1 MKPDRVKP
9 RILVVDDDAGIRSLL
24 AELLT
29 EQGFIAVEA
38 ADGTEALARAAESD
52 LSLVLLDYQLP
63 DMDGLRVLAELK
75 KLRPTLPVVMMS
87 GFGTIK
93 LAVEATK
100 QGAYDFV
107 EKPLD
112 SDRVLVAVRNAL
124 ERDRLRR
131 EVAALK
137 EETLARYRM
146 VGTSAPMQRVYEM
159 IDRVA
164 PTRASVL
171 ILGENGTGK
180 ELIARAIHQKSAVA
194 QGPFVR
200 LNCAAIPHELIESE
214 LFGHEKGAFTGAV
227 AQKPG
232 RLELADK
239 GTVLLDE
246 VGDMSLQAQ
255 AKLLRFLQDGEL
267 QHVGGTQTIKVE
279 VRVLAAT
286 NHDLATAISERR
298 FRDDLYYRLSVV
310 AIQVPPLRERSA
322 DIPLL
327 AVHFLELACAE
338 HGVPPKTLTD
348 DALRL
353 LEAQPWPGNV
363 RELDHVL
370 QRCVVL
376 LQQPV
381 LSARDIEPL
390 LATAAGPGSSASV
403 GRSLRAAR
411 DAFERQHIL
420 QVLADCNWNVSETAR
435 ILEVDRTALY
445 RIFDRLN
452 IPTTRP

>member
-1 MKPDRVKP
+1 MKPGKVKP
-9 RILVVDDDAGIRSLL
+9 RILVVDDDPGIRSIL
-24 AELLT
+24 AELLE
-29 EQGFIAVEA
+29 EQGYAAIAA
-38 ADGTEALARAAESD
+38 PDGTEALARAAETD

-63 DMDGLRVLAELK
+63 DMDGLRVLAELV
-75 KLRPTLPVVMMS
+75 KLRPGLPVVMIS

-112 SDRVLVAVRNAL
+112 EDRVLVAVRNAL

-131 EVAALK
+131 EVAALR

-180 ELIARAIHQKSAVA
+180 ELVARAIHQKSAVA

-200 LNCAAIPHELIESE
+200 LNCAAIPHDLIESE

-227 AQKPG
+227 GEKPG
-232 RLELADK
+232 KLELADK

-246 VGDMSLQAQ
+246 VGDMSLPAQ

-267 QHVGGTQTIKVE
+267 EHVGGTEPRKVE
-279 VRVLAAT
+279 ARILAAT
-286 NHDLATAISERR
+286 NHDLTQALKEKR

-310 AIQVPPLRERSA
+310 VIQVPPLRERRE

-327 AVHFLELACAE
+327 AAHFLELACADN
-338 HGVPPKTLTD
+338 GVPPKSLTD

-353 LEAQPWPGNV
+353 LDAQPWPGNV
-363 RELDHVL
+363 RELDHVI

-376 LQQPV
+376 LRQPL

-390 LATAAGPGSSASV
+390 LAPAASPGQAAAES
-403 GRSLRAAR
+403 RSLRAAR

-420 QVLADCNWNVSETAR
+420 QVLADCNWNVTEAAR

-445 RIFDRLN
+445 RIFERLN